1 MWRQYNALWNVQRI
15 VRLLNDKNI
24 HEKQLQLQLQLQK
37 KEKHGKGTCKIQRE
51 EKDDDE
57 ILEISE
63 YEANN
68 LQMRQQHMQEWRE
81 IRQQLKQSEKI
92 P

>member
-15 VRLLNDKNI
+15 VRLVNDKNI
-24 HEKQLQLQLQLQK
+24 HEKQLQLQK